1 MTHRHA
7 PIADLAA
14 ARILVTNDD
23 GIAAP
28 GIRVL
33 EKIARTLSRDVW
45 VVAPE
50 TQQSAVSHALTVRRP
65 LRAHRLAARR
75 YAVEGT
81 PTDCVLVA
89 VHDILGRRPPDL
101 VLSGIN
107 MGANL
112 GEDIGYSGTVAAAM
126 EATLLGRR
134 AIALSLDLPERNNGA
149 ASRRPRWDTCER
161 VLPDIIRRLAARPWP
176 DETLVNVNVPDRSVD
191 TLTGVRV
198 AHQGRRKQG
207 LALEKRTDPDGR
219 PYYWLVDW
227 SKEEV
232 QPRGSDLSA
241 INEGA
246 IAITPITIDFTARGF
261 LGDLRAAFG

>member
-7 PIADLAA
+7 PLADLSA

-28 GIRVL
+28 GIKVL
-33 EKIARTLSRDVW
+33 EKIARSLSRDVW
-45 VVAPE
+45 LVAPE

-65 LRAHRLAARR
+65 LRAHRLAPRR
-75 YAVEGT
+75 FAVEGT

-134 AIALSLDLPERNNGA
+134 AIALSLDLPERNGA
-149 ASRRPRWDTCER
+149 KPRKPRWDTCET
-161 VLPDIIRRLAARPWP
+161 VLPDIIRRLAAQPWP

-241 INEGA
+241 INDGA
-246 IAITPITIDFTARGF
+246 IAITPISIDFTARGF

>member
-1 MTHRHA
+1 MTRCHE
-7 PIADLAA
+7 PIADLSG

-23 GIAAP
+23 GIGAP
-28 GIRVL
+28 GIKVL
-33 EKIARTLSRDVW
+33 ERIARTLSRDVW

-50 TQQSAVSHALTVRRP
+50 TQQSAVSHSLTVRRP
-65 LRAHRLAARR
+65 LRAARLGPRR
-75 YAVEGT
+75 FAVEGT

-134 AIALSLDLPERNNGA
+134 AIAVSLDLPERNGRPA
-149 ASRRPRWDTCER
+149 ERPRWDSCAHW
-161 VLPDIIRRLAARPWP
+161 LPGIVCRLAAQAWP
-176 DETLVNVNVPDRSVD
+176 EQTLVNVNIPDRGPEAVA
-191 TLTGVRV
+191 GVRV

-261 LGDLRAAFG
+261 LADLRAAFG

>member
-7 PIADLAA
+7 PLADLSA

-28 GIRVL
+28 GIKVL
-33 EKIARTLSRDVW
+33 EKIARSLSRDVW

-65 LRAHRLAARR
+65 LRAHRLAPRR
-75 YAVEGT
+75 FAVEGT

-89 VHDILGRRPPDL
+89 VHDILGKRPPDL

-134 AIALSLDLPERNNGA
+134 AIALSLDLPERTGA
-149 ASRRPRWDTCER
+149 KPRKPRWDTCEIL
-161 VLPDIIRRLAARPWP
+161 LPDIIRRLAAQPWP
-176 DETLVNVNVPDRSVD
+176 DETLVNVNVPDRSLD
-191 TLTGVRV
+191 TITGVRV

-241 INEGA
+241 INDGA
-246 IAITPITIDFTARGF
+246 IAITPISIDFTARGF